1 VAIAATC
8 LGIAIARVLVTSDCG
23 QYEGITD
30 VSESE
35 DSRLIHEREGVSRLR
50 KTLAAVV
57 SF

>member
-1 VAIAATC
+1 MIAATC

-23 QYEGITD
+23 QYEIKFD
-30 VSESE
+30 VSESR
-35 DSRLIHEREGVSRLR
+35 DLWLLLGREGVWRLR

>member
-1 VAIAATC
+1 MIAATC

-23 QYEGITD
+23 RYEIKFD
-30 VSESE
+30 VSESR
-35 DSRLIHEREGVSRLR
+35 DLWLLHGREGVWRLR